1 MCNLR
6 YLLIDPKENIV
17 DKKSPQKKGKKS
29 FVNKIFE

>member
-17 DKKSPQKKGKKS
+17 DKKSPQKKEKNL
-29 FVNKIFE
+29 V